1 MADNAYVDLPA
12 GIAALEAAYRK
23 LLEASAYLLEGGG
36 AQPIIGHAASMCG
49 ALQDAVSSL
58 SCWLEDALADGGTDG
73 R

>member
-1 MADNAYVDLPA
+1 MSDYADLPA
-12 GIAALEAAYRK
+12 GIASLEAAYSK

-58 SCWLEDALADGGTDG
+58 NCWLKDAHIDGKA
-73 R
+73 